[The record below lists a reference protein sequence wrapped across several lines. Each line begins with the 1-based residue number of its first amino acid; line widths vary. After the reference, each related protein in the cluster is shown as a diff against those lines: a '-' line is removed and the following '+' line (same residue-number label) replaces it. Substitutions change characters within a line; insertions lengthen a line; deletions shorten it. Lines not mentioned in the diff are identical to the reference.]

1 MRHVP
6 HTEHV
11 AGVLLAAGQGTRF
24 GGDKL
29 VARLDGEPLVRHA
42 AAMLVRAGVRELVV
56 VVGPDSKS
64 IEAALSE
71 VLECGPRSPVRA
83 RVVVNAH
90 AARGLGTSVA
100 AGVGALGPAVEA
112 ALVALGDQPRV
123 PDEVPRALL
132 AAWRGTGAPIV
143 APRYQGGVRGNPVLF
158 DADVFR
164 ELARLD
170 GDEGARSV
178 IQRSADRVRLVD
190 FDVAMPVDVDRRE
203 DLERLERGATARP

>member
-6 HTEHV
+6 HKEHV

-56 VVGPDSKS
+56 VVGPDSGS
-64 IEAALSE
+64 IEGALSE
-71 VLECGPRSPVRA
+71 VLECGPHSPVHA
-83 RVVVNAH
+83 RIVVNPH
-90 AARGLGTSVA
+90 AAKGLGTSVA
-100 AGVGALGPAVEA
+100 AGIGALGPPVEA

-158 DADVFR
+158 DATGKP
-164 ELARLD
+164 RLD
-170 GDEGARSV
+170 LYMGDELHLRPRAYEGFAK
-178 IQRSADRVRLVD
+178 IIK
-190 FDVAMPVDVDRRE
+190 PVLTRAVGE
-203 DLERLERGATARP
+203 

>member
-24 GGDKL
+24 GGGKL
-29 VARLDGEPLVRHA
+29 VVPLDGEPLVRHA

-56 VVGPDSKS
+56 VTRPDDGAV
-64 IEAALSE
+64 EAALAE
-71 VLECGPRSPVRA
+71 VLECGPGSPVQA
-83 RVVVNAH
+83 RIVVNPR

-100 AGVGALGPAVEA
+100 AGIASLGPAAEA

-123 PDEVPRALL
+123 PDAVPRALL

-143 APRYQGGVRGNPVLF
+143 APRYRGGVRGNPVLF

-170 GDEGARSV
+170 GDEGARTV
-178 IQRSADRVRLVD
+178 IQRNADRVRLVD
-190 FDVAMPVDVDRRE
+190 FDMAMPVDVDTRE
-203 DLERLERGATARP
+203 DLERFQRTADG